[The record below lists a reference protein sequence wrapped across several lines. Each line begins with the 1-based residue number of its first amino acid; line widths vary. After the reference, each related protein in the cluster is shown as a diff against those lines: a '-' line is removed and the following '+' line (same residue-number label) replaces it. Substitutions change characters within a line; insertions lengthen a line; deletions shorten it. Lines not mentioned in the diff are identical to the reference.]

1 MKKKTTVDM
10 TVGSP
15 LRYMV
20 KFTLPLLLGNL
31 FQQLYNMVD
40 SVVVGNYVGPDALA
54 AVGACGSMNFLF
66 VSLSTGLATGI
77 GILVSQFFGAGDEK
91 RVRKAIA
98 NAVYVLFGV
107 AMCVSILGVL
117 FCPQLLALL
126 QTPESVIGNS
136 VIYMRTACAGMI
148 FVTTYNGM
156 AALLRALGDS
166 RTPLYFLIMSSVIN
180 VVLDLVFVLRFGLG
194 VFGVAIA
201 TIIAQAF
208 SAIACIIYAYK
219 KISYFRLRRE
229 HMKPDRGMIVTSF
242 RLGVPIALQNS
253 MIAVSCMALQGVVNT
268 FGETVM
274 AAYTIIGRIEQIVQ
288 QPYSSLA
295 MALTTYSGQNIG
307 AGNTER
313 VKKGFR
319 QATLMALIF
328 SLCLIPIAYLLGE
341 QIIGI
346 FVKDAEVIRIGTT
359 ALRINSLCYFAL
371 GMIYVPR
378 GVLNGC
384 GDSTFALING
394 IVEVVCRISFS
405 QILTAIP
412 VLGFWGIWL
421 TTGATWVT
429 TALICVARYMK
440 GKWKVLPKQHS

>member
-1 MKKKTTVDM
+1 MNKKTTVDM

-15 LRYMV
+15 LKHMV

-40 SVVVGNYVGPDALA
+40 SVVVGNYVGPNALA

-98 NAVYVLFGV
+98 NAVYVLFS
-107 AMCVSILGVL
+107 AALCVSIFGVL

-126 QTPESVIGNS
+126 QTPDTVIGDS
-136 VIYMRTACAGMI
+136 VTYMRTACAGMI
-148 FVTTYNGM
+148 FVATYNGM

-180 VVLDLVFVLRFGLG
+180 VALDLVFVLYYGLG

-208 SAIACIIYAYK
+208 SAIACIIYAYR
-219 KISYFRLRRE
+219 KISYFRLRKE
-229 HMKPDRGMIVTSF
+229 HMKPDRGMILTSY

-319 QATLMALIF
+319 QATLMALVF

-346 FVKDAEVIRIGTT
+346 FVKDAEVIRIGTV

-440 GKWKVLPKQHS
+440 GKWRVLTKQQP

>member
-1 MKKKTTVDM
+1 M

-15 LRYMV
+15 LRHMV

-40 SVVVGNYVGPDALA
+40 SVVVGNYVGPNALA

-66 VSLSTGLATGI
+66 ISLSTGLATGI

-98 NAVYVLFGV
+98 NAVYVLFS
-107 AMCVSILGVL
+107 AALCVSIFGVL
-117 FCPQLLALL
+117 FCPQILALL
-126 QTPESVIGNS
+126 HTPKSVIGDS
-136 VIYMRTACAGMI
+136 IIYMRTACAGMI
-148 FVTTYNGM
+148 FVATYNGM

-166 RTPLYFLIMSSVIN
+166 RTPLYFLIMSSVVN
-180 VVLDLVFVLRFGLG
+180 VVLDLLFVLRFGLG

-208 SAIACIIYAYK
+208 SAIACMMYAYR
-219 KISYFRLRRE
+219 KISYFRLRKE
-229 HMKPDRGMIVTSF
+229 HMKPDRGMILTSY

-319 QATLMALIF
+319 QATLMALVF

-341 QIIGI
+341 QIIGL

-384 GDSTFALING
+384 GDSAFALING

-429 TALICVARYMK
+429 TSLICVARYLK
-440 GKWKVLPKQHS
+440 GKWKVLSQK